1 LSLKISPDDLSLPGQ
16 VTCPLPPDDEAIPP
30 VPPRRSRGRHRR
42 PKHTGGPA
50 YVTAATLA
58 AFTVSGMNV
67 PGAIGD
73 ARQAASSTPTA
84 TATTADGARTTFAA
98 VQLRNTLA
106 AQQEERA
113 SRLRSAQAEAVAAY
127 RKAAREARIAAE
139 KARPKW
145 VLPVSGFRLT
155 AGFGEYGLWSSSH
168 TGQDFACAYGTPVHA
183 VGDGK
188 IIFAA
193 YDGSYGNKIAIEHPD
208 GTVTW
213 YAHMD
218 SFVRTS
224 GTVQAGDV
232 IGRVGMTGN
241 TTGAHLHLEVRPHD
255 GPPVPPLTWL
265 RQHGIAI

>member
-1 LSLKISPDDLSLPGQ
+1 
-16 VTCPLPPDDEAIPP
+16 
-30 VPPRRSRGRHRR
+30 VPPRRPHRGRHRK
-42 PKHTGGPA
+42 PKRNTGPA

-58 AFTVSGMNV
+58 AFTVSGLNV

-73 ARQAASSTPTA
+73 ARSGSNSSPQASQQLEQGRSVA
-84 TATTADGARTTFAA
+84 AD
-98 VQLRNTLA
+98 QLRQTLVK
-106 AQQEERA
+106 QQEQRATRTRTAITSSVKELQEVAKKER
-113 SRLRSAQAEAVAAY
+113 
-127 RKAAREARIAAE
+127 AAREA
-139 KARPKW
+139 ARPKW
-145 VLPVSGFRLT
+145 VVPVLGFRLT
-155 AGFGEYGLWSSSH
+155 AGFGDYGLWSSSH
-168 TGQDFACAYGTPVHA
+168 TGQDFAAPYGTIVHA

-188 IIFAA
+188 IIFAGYEGA
-193 YDGSYGNKIAIEHPD
+193 YGNKIAIQHPD

-265 RQHGIAI
+265 RAHGIRV

>member
-1 LSLKISPDDLSLPGQ
+1 MSPTTDHLP
-16 VTCPLPPDDEAIPP
+16 LAPDDEAILS
-30 VPPRRSRGRHRR
+30 VPPRRPRGRHRR
-42 PKHTGGPA
+42 PKNTGGPA

-58 AFTVSGMNV
+58 AFTVSGINV
-67 PGAIGD
+67 PGAISD
-73 ARQAASSTPTA
+73 ARQASSSTPAASAA
-84 TATTADGARTTFAA
+84 TSGGAHTNFAA

-127 RKAAREARIAAE
+127 RRAARQARIAAE

-145 VLPVSGFRLT
+145 GLPMASFRLT
-155 AGFGEYGLWSSSH
+155 AGFGATGLWSSVH
-168 TGQDFACAYGTPVHA
+168 TGQDFAAPYGTEIHA

-193 YDGSYGNKIAIEHPD
+193 YDGAYGNKIAIEHFD

-213 YAHMD
+213 YAHM
-218 SFVRTS
+218 SAFVRTS
-224 GTVQAGDV
+224 GTVTEGDV
-232 IGRVGMTGN
+232 IGRVGSTGN
-241 TTGAHLHLEVRPHD
+241 STGDHLHLEVRPQG

-265 RQHGIAI
+265 RQHGVKI